1 MEVAPRAEP
10 RKADLPDFPGCRAI
24 RISRAEIRSYEGRIE
39 FWDAD
44 TEIAMVCEPTSYYH
58 EMPGE
63 RLARLATLISAVRG
77 AQIDAAGSS
86 DLLLRNEQGEWQ
98 RIMQAD
104 QVLFL
109 RPLETVPQGL
119 AIEVGLD
126 TLPDVVLEVDN
137 TTDVR
142 RRKLGLY
149 ESWGFPEVWVE
160 VPDHPAPSRPASLR
174 PGLTIHLQ
182 AEGGFRTAQS
192 SRAFPGWTAEEI
204 HKALN
209 ELELSGETVAVLRR
223 VGRAMGAAEGAGP
236 EGDVFLRAER
246 RDSQAEML
254 RANAAQVLE
263 SRNIAVTPAIS
274 KSLAQVDGSWAKAV
288 MQAALTCENEEHF
301 LHKLAAAAIIR
312 QPPAPGA
319 GGAGG
324 PENLPDRS
332 RLRQ

>member
-1 MEVAPRAEP
+1 MMLGMDEAVSHMEVAPRAEP
-10 RKADLPDFPGCRAI
+10 RKADLPDFPGCRPI

-119 AIEVGLD
+119 AIEIGLD

-209 ELELSGETVAVLRR
+209 ELEMSGETIAVLRR

-236 EGDVFLRAER
+236 DGDVFLRAER
-246 RDSQAEML
+246 RESRAQGQTDML
-254 RANAAQVLE
+254 RANVAQVLE
-263 SRNIAVTPAIS
+263 SRNIALTPAIA
-274 KSLAQVDGSWAKAV
+274 KRLKQVDGNSATDV
-288 MQAALTCENEEHF
+288 MQAALTCRNAQDF
-301 LHKLAAAAIIR
+301 LDLLTKI
-312 QPPAPGA
+312 PK
-319 GGAGG
+319 
-324 PENLPDRS
+324 S
-332 RLRQ
+332 